1 MPKSIAIAFALGLAS
16 SSAFAGECASGSPA
30 GSAAPEQ
37 RQASAGNGQPAAAA
51 SDGVGAT
58 GWTGGTGGNL
68 ATYKAQGYDVA
79 DVPRP
84 TDRIFTLSTFFQDYL
99 RKNRIK
105 DFFTSNGVVRPT
117 KKRDLLFP
125 GFR

>member
-58 GWTGGTGGNL
+58 GWTGGTGGNMAGL
-68 ATYKAQGYDVA
+68 ESSRKGEAAPPPQGQPAEAKGLDLKKDEKPAQ
-79 DVPRP
+79 
-84 TDRIFTLSTFFQDYL
+84 
-99 RKNRIK
+99 KC
-105 DFFTSNGVVRPT
+105 
-117 KKRDLLFP
+117 
-125 GFR
+125 